1 MKQAFRRVPPHP
13 SEVWLRVVTTM
24 LSKEIPPSNKESFAK
39 ADAVTRQYME
49 QWWPKEWDEWSGKK
63 PE

>member
-1 MKQAFRRVPPHP
+1 
-13 SEVWLRVVTTM
+13 M